1 MTRKRTLSLVLA
13 VVLLLSTAVIP
24 SYAESNVQYTEAD
37 LHELITYAD
46 AVAAGHVNRL
56 NDEEDMN
63 TLIFAN
69 EDNSQFIY
77 SED

>member
-1 MTRKRTLSLVLA
+1 MSVVLA
-13 VVLLLSTAVIP
+13 VIMILYTAVIP
-24 SYAESNVQYTEAD
+24 TYAESEIQYTEAD
-37 LHELITYAD
+37 LHEMITYAD

-69 EDNSQFIY
+69 
-77 SED
+77 